1 MVPQRPR
8 RNIPEDGNPDGFAR
22 HKFAPEDKSA
32 EKNTTH
38 QRRSSLLLA
47 GKSQFVEERL
57 AQKKITKGSPLKTA
71 KKWEYENEDKNISE
85 SG

>member
-1 MVPQRPR
+1 M
-8 RNIPEDGNPDGFAR
+8 
-22 HKFAPEDKSA
+22 
-32 EKNTTH
+32 
-38 QRRSSLLLA
+38 A